1 MTDARSGGTRRPPAR
16 EMLVDAIRMAA
27 AAELIDYSGHGSVRR
42 DDRVFFIN
50 SGASVRRRL
59 TVADIVTVDLDG
71 ALVEGSAPPPLEYHI
86 HAEIYRA
93 RPDVGAVLHTHPRW
107 STLLTTAGVA
117 MKPVYAQG
125 TLVGEPPLL
134 DSPLSI
140 DSREMGQR
148 LAATLGA
155 GAAVLLK
162 SHGAVL
168 AGADLIECF
177 ALAVY
182 CEENAYRQ
190 YMAMQVGT
198 PHVFS
203 VEEQQICRRTL
214 WSAGLFRKAWDHYR
228 SKLD

>member
-1 MTDARSGGTRRPPAR
+1 MS
-16 EMLVDAIRMAA
+16 AA
-27 AAELIDYSGHGSVRR
+27 AGLIDYSGHGSVRR
-42 DDRVFFIN
+42 DERSFFIN

-59 TVADIVTVDLDG
+59 TVEDIVTLDLSG
-71 ALVEGSAPPPLEYHI
+71 ALIEGSAPPPLEYHI
-86 HAEIYRA
+86 HSEIYRA
-93 RPDVGAVLHTHPRW
+93 RPDVNAVLHTHPRW

-125 TLVGEPPLL
+125 TLLGEPPLL

-140 DSREMGQR
+140 SSREMGRR
-148 LAATLGA
+148 LAVTLGA
-155 GAAVLLK
+155 GCAVLLK

-198 PHVFS
+198 PYVFTK
-203 VEEQQICRRTL
+203 EEQQTCRKTL
-214 WSAGLFRKAWDHYR
+214 WSAALFRKAWEHYR